1 MAIPKPKPSLSKEL
15 FLNERIEVMKVV
27 GISGSSRKNGNT
39 TIIIKTI
46 FEELNKAGI
55 ETELIQLAD
64 IDIQPC
70 RACIACKGKKNCVF
84 KSDGFSDV
92 FNRMVEADGIILGSP
107 VYSADVSSKMKA
119 FLDRGGVVVAT
130 NPGLLKHKA
139 GASVAAVR
147 RAGGMTAVDTM
158 NHFMLNKEMIVV
170 GSTYWNMVYGREI
183 GDVMN
188 DEEGMANMRNLGQ
201 NMAWLINNLK
211 KATERN

>member
-39 TIIIKTI
+39 AIIIKTI
-46 FEELNKAGI
+46 FEELSKVGI

-70 RACIACKGKKNCVF
+70 RACFACKGKRNCVF
-84 KSDGFSDV
+84 KNDGFSDV
-92 FNRMVEADGIILGSP
+92 FNRMVDADGIILGSP

-119 FLDRGGVVVAT
+119 FLDRGGVVVAA
-130 NPGLLKHKA
+130 NPGLLKHKV

-158 NHFMLNKEMIVV
+158 NHFMLNKEMIAV

-183 GDVMN
+183 GDVLN

-201 NMAWLINNLK
+201 NMAWLLK
-211 KATERN
+211 RLDKQG

>member
-1 MAIPKPKPSLSKEL
+1 MAIPKPRPSLSKEL

-27 GISGSSRKNGNT
+27 GISGSSRKDGNT
-39 TIIIKTI
+39 AIIIKTV
-46 FEELNKAGI
+46 FEELSKAGI
-55 ETELIQLAD
+55 ETELIQLAE

-70 RACIACKGKKNCVF
+70 RACFACKGKRNCVF
-84 KSDGFSDV
+84 KNDGFSEV
-92 FNRMVEADGIILGSP
+92 FNHLVEADGIILGSP

-119 FLDRGGVVVAT
+119 LLDRGGVVVAT
-130 NPGLLKHKA
+130 NPGLLKHKV

-201 NMAWLINNLK
+201 NMAWLLK
-211 KATERN
+211 RLDKQG

>member
-1 MAIPKPKPSLSKEL
+1 L

-70 RACIACKGKKNCVF
+70 RACFACKGKKNCVF